1 MSTTIRTFIAAVL
14 CFLAVAAG
22 ADDKAAIQKHVDEI
36 VRAINKG
43 KEATSYSADAYTPY
57 VFIMKPDGKLIVH
70 PFLAGEYLQEK
81 AAPVHT
87 ALQQATTGGIWVNIS
102 GKVDKNRRMS
112 AKPTTISLW
121 AAANDSVTRNSQQ
134 QKNST

>member
-87 ALQQATTGGIWVNIS
+87 ALQQATTGGIWVEYFWKGGQKQTYVRKTNNNLIVGS
-102 GKVDKNRRMS
+102 G
-112 AKPTTISLW
+112 
-121 AAANDSVTRNSQQ
+121 Q
-134 QKNST
+134 